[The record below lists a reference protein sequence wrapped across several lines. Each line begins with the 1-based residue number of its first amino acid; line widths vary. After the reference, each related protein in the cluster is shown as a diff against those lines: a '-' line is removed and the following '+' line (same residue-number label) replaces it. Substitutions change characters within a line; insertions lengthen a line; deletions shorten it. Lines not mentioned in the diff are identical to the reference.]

1 MRHRFV
7 LIFIQH
13 TELILI
19 QVAIYP
25 ILLYPE
31 NTRVLENSPPPPSY
45 NPKPTPGVHIKSHQ
59 SPEDLMS
66 RPYQSP
72 YSQIQPAPK
81 VDDMSYQGVD
91 LTAEAGQSSTGI
103 SWQ

>member
-1 MRHRFV
+1 
-7 LIFIQH
+7 
-13 TELILI
+13 
-19 QVAIYP
+19 
-25 ILLYPE
+25 
-31 NTRVLENSPPPPSY
+31 
-45 NPKPTPGVHIKSHQ
+45 
-59 SPEDLMS
+59 MS

-72 YSQIQPAPK
+72 YSQIQPTTK